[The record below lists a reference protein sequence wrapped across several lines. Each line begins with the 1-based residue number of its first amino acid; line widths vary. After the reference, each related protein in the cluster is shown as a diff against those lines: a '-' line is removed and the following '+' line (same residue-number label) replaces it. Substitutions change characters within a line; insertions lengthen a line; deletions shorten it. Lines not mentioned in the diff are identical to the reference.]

1 MGKNNRRKKA
11 AVRSKEL
18 ANSSLVK
25 AGVGCPPCPSVSS
38 VVKAFCRKLL
48 GASLGIALLAGAA
61 FGQPMSRG
69 ILSPPANVRP
79 PGLQHVGIQQNL
91 NEQIPP
97 ELAFTDDSGHAVKLG
112 DYFGKKPMIL
122 NLVYFTCPMLCGEE
136 LNGLESTLRVLK
148 FDVGKEFDVI
158 TVSFDPRDTPAAAA
172 KKKAEILK
180 RYKRAGADQ
189 GWHFLVGGQDAID
202 RIAKASGFDFEYDTK
217 TQQFAHST
225 AIMVLTPQGKIAQY
239 YYGIDYPPK
248 DLRLALVDAS
258 QEKIGNIVD
267 TVLLY
272 CYHYDPEK
280 GKYSATIM
288 RILRLAGVA
297 TLLSLGTLFIV
308 LFQRGPNHRHH
319 RALKDGALRVS

>member
-1 MGKNNRRKKA
+1 
-11 AVRSKEL
+11 VRSKKL
-18 ANSSLVK
+18 SNSSVAPASRVRSLPPCTSVYPVVIAFRRRLLTLA
-25 AGVGCPPCPSVSS
+25 AGV
-38 VVKAFCRKLL
+38 L
-48 GASLGIALLAGAA
+48 LLAGAA

-69 ILSPPANVRP
+69 IMSPPTNVRP

-91 NEQIPP
+91 NEQIPAD
-97 ELAFTDDSGHAVKLG
+97 LAFTDESGRAVKVG

-136 LNGLESTLRVLK
+136 LNGLESALRILK

-158 TVSFDPRDTPAAAA
+158 TVSFDPRDTPDAAA

-180 RYKRAGADQ
+180 RYKRAGAEQ
-189 GWHFLVGGQDAID
+189 GWHFLVGGQDSID
-202 RIAKASGFDFEYDTK
+202 KIAKAAGFEFEYDTK

-258 QEKIGNIVD
+258 QEKIGNVVD
-267 TVLLY
+267 ELLLY
-272 CYHYDPEK
+272 CYHYDSEK
-280 GKYSATIM
+280 GKYSATVM

-297 TLLSLGTLFIV
+297 TLLCLGTLFIV
-308 LFQRGPNHRHH
+308 LFRRGPDR
-319 RALKDGALRVS
+319 RQGALRVS

>member
-1 MGKNNRRKKA
+1 MRKGRA
-11 AVRSKEL
+11 GFPLCNSVYAVVITFWKDLLPL
-18 ANSSLVK
+18 AI
-25 AGVGCPPCPSVSS
+25 
-38 VVKAFCRKLL
+38 
-48 GASLGIALLAGAA
+48 GAVLLAGLA
-61 FGQPMSRG
+61 FAQPMSRG
-69 ILSPPANVRP
+69 IISPPTNVRP

-91 NEQIPP
+91 NEQIPAD
-97 ELAFTDDSGHAVKLG
+97 LVFTDDSGRQVRLG

-136 LNGLESTLRVLK
+136 LNGLESALRVLK

-158 TVSFDPRDTPAAAA
+158 TVSFDPKDTPEAAA

-189 GWHFLVGGQDAID
+189 GWHFLVGNQDAID
-202 RIAKASGFDFEYDTK
+202 RIAKASGFEYQYDTR

-258 QEKIGNIVD
+258 QEKIGNVVD
-267 TVLLY
+267 EVLLY
-272 CYHYDPEK
+272 CYHYDPSK
-280 GKYSATIM
+280 GKYSATIV
-288 RILRLAGVA
+288 RILRLAGIA
-297 TLLSLGTLFIV
+297 TLLCLGTLFIV
-308 LFQRGPNHRHH
+308 LFRRGPNHRQ
-319 RALKDGALRVS
+319 GALRVS